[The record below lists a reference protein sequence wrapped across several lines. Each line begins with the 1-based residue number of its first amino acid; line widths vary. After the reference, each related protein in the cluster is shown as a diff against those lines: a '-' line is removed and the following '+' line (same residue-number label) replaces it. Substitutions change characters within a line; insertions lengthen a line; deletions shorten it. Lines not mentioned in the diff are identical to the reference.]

1 MEFTHFVEDDKN
13 SLQKCT
19 AVFNLPSRVAQFIPL
34 DDEEAFGSMLLSVHL
49 RGVDRAEAAIT
60 AFDDPATRTYV
71 APVALSSIPATNSI
85 SMAAIGRAPTAFDPN
100 GNGTPASTPPSSSSP
115 SSRPRFSFSLSLAEG
130 LDRLYRSWFETILPP
145 SDIYTPPASP
155 TLWGYRPTLPQVLS
169 PSGSCGL
176 LEARIQCQQSTR
188 YASAE
193 KGCGVA
199 YPYMPYG
206 SPGSYTAGQ
215 PKLFEFYY
223 TDLLLDVSFIS
234 QGSQARELIL
244 GHDRLQEL
252 LWV

>member
-1 MEFTHFVEDDKN
+1 MEFTHFEDSKN
-13 SLQKCT
+13 SFQKCT
-19 AVFNLPSRVAQFIPL
+19 AVFNLPSRIAQFIPL

-60 AFDDPATRTYV
+60 AFDDPATRTHV
-71 APVALSSIPATNSI
+71 APVQLSSIPATDSI
-85 SMAAIGRAPTAFDPN
+85 SMAAIGRTPTAFDTN
-100 GNGTPASTPPSSSSP
+100 GTGNTPASTPPSSSSP

-155 TLWGYRPTLPQVLS
+155 SLWGYRPTLPQVLS

-176 LEARIQCQQSTR
+176 LEARIQCQQSKR
-188 YASAE
+188 YLSVE
-193 KGCGVA
+193 RGGGGS

-206 SPGSYTAGQ
+206 SPNSYTAEQ

-223 TDLLLDVSFIS
+223 TDLVLDVS
-234 QGSQARELIL
+234 
-244 GHDRLQEL
+244 
-252 LWV
+252 VV